1 MHYVY
6 EKKMFWINESVL
18 TYSPTK
24 LIIID
29 VLSYRI
35 FKIKII
41 HDEDVSK
48 MYVFTDITFQ
58 NTRVR
63 KKISFITWQENY
75 PSHLLINQKS

>member
-29 VLSYRI
+29 FLSYRL
-35 FKIKII
+35 FKMKII

-48 MYVFTDITFQ
+48 CMFSPI
-58 NTRVR
+58 
-63 KKISFITWQENY
+63 
-75 PSHLLINQKS
+75 